1 METGLLYGSSP
12 TASHFQGSPILSHK
26 SVFHSLSQ
34 MKRLLFFFFL
44 SVIVVYVEGQDEDRI
59 NNPSQGV
66 QNADYNTR
74 SWWQSHSYLFTDA
87 FTPNPP
93 GSLNRQ
99 ETVSQAC
106 QTLIKALGL
115 TSHRNTARRVLR
127 PLSMRSR
134 LIIQLPDQTAAH
146 KVPLRKQNRM
156 PSQGK
161 RRESEDSSRSLRLY
175 LLTVAQ
181 RISPS
186 QGLNYYAG
194 ILTSLGSSF
203 ALKWS
208 THYKW
213 NGSLRSANQSSHMA
227 SKTGRASFLFRR
239 VLSHWAL

>member
-1 METGLLYGSSP
+1 MWLC
-12 TASHFQGSPILSHK
+12 FN
-26 SVFHSLSQ
+26 
-34 MKRLLFFFFL
+34 
-44 SVIVVYVEGQDEDRI
+44 VEGQDAGRI
-59 NNPSQGV
+59 NNSSQGV
-66 QNADYNTR
+66 QNADYNTQ
-74 SWWQSHSYLFTDA
+74 SWWQSPIYLFTDE

-115 TSHRNTARRVLR
+115 TSRRNTARRVPR
-127 PLSMRSR
+127 PLSTRSR
-134 LIIQLPDQTAAH
+134 LIIQRPDQTAAH

-156 PSQGK
+156 PSQGS
-161 RRESEDSSRSLRLY
+161 RRKSEGGSRSLRLY

-181 RISPS
+181 QISPS

-213 NGSLRSANQSSHMA
+213 NRSLRSANQGSHTA
-227 SKTGRASFLFRR
+227 SKTGRAPFI
-239 VLSHWAL
+239 